1 MVQRSKRYTYNEFLA
16 LPDIRFVFAGN
27 VTLQVSPESYMDGAA
42 LAEGWWTGTRELA
55 NRIYV
60 NEPQGAVLG
69 MNVQR
74 NHDIH
79 YVADRVGIAKADC
92 RGANG
97 DAAFVQ
103 TQRR

>member
-1 MVQRSKRYTYNEFLA
+1 MFQRSKRYTYDEFLR
-16 LPDIRFVFAGN
+16 LPDIRFVFTGN
-27 VTLQVSPESYMDGAA
+27 VTLHVSRASYMDGAVV
-42 LAEGWWTGTRELA
+42 EQWTGTRELA

-79 YVADRVGIAKADC
+79 YEADRVGIAEAEC
-92 RGANG
+92 RGATG
-97 DAAFVQ
+97 HSASAQ
-103 TQRR
+103 KQRI